1 MHLFENAKGIVHSL
15 THVTQTNTGTI
26 AALRELTIPEKKIQ
40 EEKESEEK
48 GEEKEK
54 SEEEEK
60 ESSPSTS
67 PSSDMFA
74 TGDGDMTS
82 TTMTMMN
89 TTKSSWRDLKRPRSA
104 RANLFRANLST
115 GNTCNDILTQIKH
128 RRPVT
133 AIPTRRSP
141 KRFVI
146 RSPPFSKTR
155 SNLGF
160 DRPWISS
167 SMMGRSDTT
176 SSSHFRDWTR
186 TWCQCRSITMKLT
199 RI

>member
-1 MHLFENAKGIVHSL
+1 M
-15 THVTQTNTGTI
+15 
-26 AALRELTIPEKKIQ
+26 
-40 EEKESEEK
+40 
-48 GEEKEK
+48 
-54 SEEEEK
+54 
-60 ESSPSTS
+60 
-67 PSSDMFA
+67 
-74 TGDGDMTS
+74 
-82 TTMTMMN
+82 
-89 TTKSSWRDLKRPRSA
+89 KRPRSA

-146 RSPPFSKTR
+146 RSPPLSKTR

-186 TWCQCRSITMKLT
+186 TWCQSHEKVIGLT
-199 RI
+199 YSLEYYTNTGGTSMEKDPDKMRRTRKMAFKKRQLRQYVVLLALIIYHSFSHDSSSYSQNTHTHLQIRETESRQRGTERGEKTFKRQSPTT